1 MVPEFHLPF
10 GPTWSPRALQPGAVK
25 DLSLIT
31 LAPQLKKK
39 KKKLRTDS
47 ACYVSFVSSRL

>member
-39 KKKLRTDS
+39 KKKAENRLCLLR
-47 ACYVSFVSSRL
+47 VLRE

>member
-39 KKKLRTDS
+39 KKS
-47 ACYVSFVSSRL
+47 